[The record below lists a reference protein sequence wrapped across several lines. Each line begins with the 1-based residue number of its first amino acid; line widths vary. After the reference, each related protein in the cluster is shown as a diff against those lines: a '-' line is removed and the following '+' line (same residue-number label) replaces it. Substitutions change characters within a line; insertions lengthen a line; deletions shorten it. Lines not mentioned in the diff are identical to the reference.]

1 MKILRNFALQV
12 VAMWTILDNLVDG
25 LAAWS
30 NVFTE
35 RRTCLNF
42 CAGFALISVAVGASI
57 LHTTQVVMGFCI
69 ALFEIR
75 RCIGMPLSL
84 VSVSQSV
91 SKNLTLAITLQSINN
106 SKSNFQIMLLKK
118 HKHDDAKF

>member
-1 MKILRNFALQV
+1 
-12 VAMWTILDNLVDG
+12 MWTILDNLVDG

-57 LHTTQVVMGFCI
+57 LHTTQVVIGFCI
-69 ALFEIR
+69 ALFEIG
-75 RCIGMPLSL
+75 RCIGIALSV
-84 VSVSQSV
+84 VSISWSV
-91 SKNLTLAITLQSINN
+91 TKNLTLTITLFTLIYRQNC
-106 SKSNFQIMLLKK
+106 LPG
-118 HKHDDAKF
+118 